1 MASST
6 VVLITGIS
14 RGLGHELAAAYLLR
28 PNHTVVG
35 SVRDAKSPKAQDLNK
50 LPTADG
56 SRLVLI
62 SIENTSTTDAKKAAE
77 DIEAAGLDHIDIVIA
92 NSAISHAP
100 APLDVVDTEIMV
112 EAFRINT
119 ISAVLLFQ
127 AVHKFLA
134 KASAPK
140 WISVSSRR
148 GSISQAAGFYWI
160 VAPYGMSKAALHW
173 FTSTINTVVESLT
186 AFAVHPG
193 SMHTDMGIEAARLE
207 GRDRP
212 PVDPHESSARIIH
225 VVDTATQD
233 KTAGKLIDVMTGEEY
248 PW

>member
-1 MASST
+1 MTSST

-14 RGLGHELAAAYLLR
+14 RGLGRELAAAYLLR
-28 PNHTVVG
+28 PNHTVIG
-35 SVRDAKSPKAQDLNK
+35 SVRDGKAKDLNE

-62 SIENTSTTDAKKAAE
+62 TIENTSTTDAQKAAE

-92 NSAISHAP
+92 NAAVSHAP
-100 APLDVVDTEIMV
+100 APLDVIDTEIMV
-112 EAFRINT
+112 DAFRVNT
-119 ISAVLLFQ
+119 ISSVLLFQ
-127 AVHKFLA
+127 AVHKLLA

-148 GSISQAAGFYWI
+148 GSISQAAAFYWI

-193 SMHTDMGIEAARLE
+193 SMHTDMGIEAAELE

-212 PVDPHESSARIIH
+212 PVDPRESAARIIH
-225 VVDTATQD
+225 VIDTATQD
-233 KTAGKLIDVMTGEEY
+233 ETAGKLIDVMTGEVY